1 MITKEKILNK
11 THYGINIY
19 AFILRQFYP
28 NATVLSLHGR
38 ECSVTCNPYNQ
49 DKETLLVSI
58 VNNCATHKD
67 VEILDFHGDVF
78 DFAQLY
84 FQCNNQT
91 ELLQK
96 INKVMHLRIDTEETK
111 EYDYIE
117 QEDTTWYVKCSF
129 YKAPVMN
136 VFPSKELK
144 LSEIYDLITSNTYE
158 SVTNHLRTITDLKE
172 KKKYK
177 ANKFD
182 YVTFSGTFT
191 KRNDEDLIK
200 HSLLMTIDLDH
211 LENLNQTR
219 EMLLKDEY
227 FETELLFKSPSGD
240 GLKWIIK
247 IDLEQAT
254 HQEYYTAVSN
264 YLEQQYSIKVDAS
277 GKDISRACFLCYDS
291 EAYINPR
298 HTTK

>member
-11 THYGINIY
+11 THYGLKIY

-84 FQCNNQT
+84 FKANNQK
-91 ELLQK
+91 ELLHTIDK
-96 INKVMHLRIDTEETK
+96 ALHLRLNISEEKITN
-111 EYDYIE
+111 YIE
-117 QEDTTWYVKCSF
+117 SEDTTWYVKCSF

-136 VFPSKELK
+136 VFPNKELK
-144 LSEIYDLITSNTYE
+144 LSEIYNLITSNTYE
-158 SVTNHLRTITDLKE
+158 SVTSHLRAITDLKE
-172 KKKYK
+172 KRKYK
-177 ANKFD
+177 AKYFD
-182 YVTFSGTFT
+182 YVTFSGTFV
-191 KRNDEDLIK
+191 KRNDEDLIQ

-211 LENLNQTR
+211 LENLEEIK

-227 FETELLFKSPSGD
+227 FDTELLFKSPSGD

-247 IDLEQAT
+247 VDLEQAT

-264 YLEQQYSIKVDAS
+264 YLEQQYNIKVDAS
-277 GKDISRACFLCYDS
+277 GKDISRACFLCYDP

>member
-1 MITKEKILNK
+1 
-11 THYGINIY
+11 
-19 AFILRQFYP
+19 

-67 VEILDFHGDVF
+67 DEILDFHGDVF

-111 EYDYIE
+111 ECNYIE

-158 SVTNHLRTITDLKE
+158 SVTHHLRTITDLKE
-172 KKKYK
+172 KK
-177 ANKFD
+177 
-182 YVTFSGTFT
+182 
-191 KRNDEDLIK
+191 
-200 HSLLMTIDLDH
+200 
-211 LENLNQTR
+211 
-219 EMLLKDEY
+219 
-227 FETELLFKSPSGD
+227 
-240 GLKWIIK
+240 
-247 IDLEQAT
+247 
-254 HQEYYTAVSN
+254 
-264 YLEQQYSIKVDAS
+264 
-277 GKDISRACFLCYDS
+277 
-291 EAYINPR
+291 
-298 HTTK
+298 

>member
-84 FQCNNQT
+84 FKANNQK
-91 ELLQK
+91 ELLHT
-96 INKVMHLRIDTEETK
+96 IDKVLHLRLSVSEEKNTN
-111 EYDYIE
+111 YIE
-117 QEDTTWYVKCSF
+117 CEDTTWYVKCSF

-136 VFPSKELK
+136 VFPTKELK

-158 SVTNHLRTITDLKE
+158 RVTNHFRTITDLKE

-211 LENLNQTR
+211 LEDLNQTR

-254 HQEYYTAVSN
+254 HQEYYIAVSN
-264 YLEQQYSIKVDAS
+264 YLEQQYNIKVDAS